1 MLPEL
6 ECQPT
11 TRVVQADG
19 RIDVAVHRRA
29 LAEVLGWSPG
39 PLAHELD
46 GRWVVLGEPEAG
58 TRTRRGDRARL
69 SGTSRIVLPAA
80 LRRLLGVSVGD
91 KVLLLPLPSTRRL
104 ALTHPGVPVVV
115 VLAPMAISHAR
126 ATAATAGTGL
136 PAAITARGMPKAT
149 VLASK
154 GNGPCRTAKF
164 AIPAPAPYWQVNWW
178 YNCRTF
184 NSGTPRPG
192 RLRLRRQHP
201 YRA

>member
-1 MLPEL
+1 VLPEL

-104 ALTHPGVPVVV
+104 ALTHPGCPRCGRPSPNGYLACTSDRRHCRHGAARRHHGPWYAEGHSARQQGERPVPHGEVR
-115 VLAPMAISHAR
+115 H
-126 ATAATAGTGL
+126 
-136 PAAITARGMPKAT
+136 
-149 VLASK
+149 
-154 GNGPCRTAKF
+154 
-164 AIPAPAPYWQVNWW
+164 
-178 YNCRTF
+178 
-184 NSGTPRPG
+184 PRPG
-192 RLRLRRQHP
+192 PVLAGELVVQLPHFQ
-201 YRA
+201 